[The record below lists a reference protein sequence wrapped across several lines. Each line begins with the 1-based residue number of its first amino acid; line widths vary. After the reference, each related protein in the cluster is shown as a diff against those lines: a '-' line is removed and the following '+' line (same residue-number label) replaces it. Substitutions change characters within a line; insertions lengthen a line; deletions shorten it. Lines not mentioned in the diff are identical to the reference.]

1 MKYYVTIIKDDSRAC
16 YEYEDKTAAMA
27 SFHTEM
33 AYACNAKI
41 STLCVV
47 VNFNGTIEKVEK
59 YTAPPIPVAEA
70 EDGEN

>member
-1 MKYYVTIIKDDSRAC
+1 MKYYVTVIKDDSRAC

-47 VNFNGTIEKVEK
+47 VNSNGTIVKVEK
-59 YTAPPIPVAEA
+59 YTAPPVPVAEA

>member
-1 MKYYVTIIKDDSRAC
+1 MKHYVTVIKDDSRAC
-16 YEYEDKTAAMA
+16 YEYEDKTAALA

-47 VNFNGTIEKVEK
+47 VNSNGTIVKVEK
-59 YTAPPIPVAEA
+59 YTAPPAPVEV
-70 EDGEN
+70 EGGEGE